1 MPSEILRVSIFISY
15 LRKFY
20 GARNLLFS
28 KVTKKFSWTYTLEF
42 WAENFSQY
50 SPLKVEEH
58 NVPSEFRSDAWFMRK
73 NNKNRMYGFAFR
85 FGSDDIDVGNLGS
98 ALDMN
103 ALSLTIY
110 ETRPSGKNMFMD
122 SLIGISA
129 INTNLLNNSGSIS
142 TNGKREGKQIFSS
155 IKFRETF
162 TKEKLN

>member
-58 NVPSEFRSDAWFMRK
+58 NVPSEFRSDAWFMRNWLVSTLK
-73 NNKNRMYGFAFR
+73 KQTVSYGKIISER
-85 FGSDDIDVGNLGS
+85 YYDENIGTL
-98 ALDMN
+98 
-103 ALSLTIY
+103 LS
-110 ETRPSGKNMFMD
+110 
-122 SLIGISA
+122 
-129 INTNLLNNSGSIS
+129 
-142 TNGKREGKQIFSS
+142 
-155 IKFRETF
+155 
-162 TKEKLN
+162 

>member
-42 WAENFSQY
+42 WAEIFSQY

-73 NNKNRMYGFAFR
+73 KIVSILKKPHCNTTITGLCNHKGCHTNNSITYAVVTNDCMHQGIGYYTSVAVSFY
-85 FGSDDIDVGNLGS
+85 
-98 ALDMN
+98 
-103 ALSLTIY
+103 IY
-110 ETRPSGKNMFMD
+110 ENPGLRILKSGLF
-122 SLIGISA
+122 I
-129 INTNLLNNSGSIS
+129 
-142 TNGKREGKQIFSS
+142 
-155 IKFRETF
+155 F
-162 TKEKLN
+162 TKIR

>member
-42 WAENFSQY
+42 WAEIFSQY

-73 NNKNRMYGFAFR
+73 KIVSILKKSHCRHKDTCMKSIRPLYH
-85 FGSDDIDVGNLGS
+85 IDKKGRPYSTLTGKWVDLIPTLQKSIFWGVDLRIPSLNQ
-98 ALDMN
+98 LD
-103 ALSLTIY
+103 LCTTSTKKVDLFQSY
-110 ETRPSGKNMFMD
+110 KVD
-122 SLIGISA
+122 LI
-129 INTNLLNNSGSIS
+129 TTL
-142 TNGKREGKQIFSS
+142 
-155 IKFRETF
+155 
-162 TKEKLN
+162 

>member
-42 WAENFSQY
+42 WAEIFSQY

-73 NNKNRMYGFAFR
+73 
-85 FGSDDIDVGNLGS
+85 
-98 ALDMN
+98 
-103 ALSLTIY
+103 
-110 ETRPSGKNMFMD
+110 
-122 SLIGISA
+122 
-129 INTNLLNNSGSIS
+129 LLVSTLKKKHCSILHML
-142 TNGKREGKQIFSS
+142 KVHQK
-155 IKFRETF
+155 
-162 TKEKLN
+162 

>member
-42 WAENFSQY
+42 WAEIFSQY

-73 NNKNRMYGFAFR
+73 LLVSILKKSHCSNVAIRFNTTTMGETYIVAIYLLLQSLPNNYDF
-85 FGSDDIDVGNLGS
+85 SILGRP
-98 ALDMN
+98 ALV
-103 ALSLTIY
+103 A
-110 ETRPSGKNMFMD
+110 
-122 SLIGISA
+122 
-129 INTNLLNNSGSIS
+129 
-142 TNGKREGKQIFSS
+142 
-155 IKFRETF
+155 
-162 TKEKLN
+162 

>member
-42 WAENFSQY
+42 WAEIFSQY

-73 NNKNRMYGFAFR
+73 KIVSILKKPHCIIFYVWEMGRYR
-85 FGSDDIDVGNLGS
+85 
-98 ALDMN
+98 
-103 ALSLTIY
+103 
-110 ETRPSGKNMFMD
+110 
-122 SLIGISA
+122 
-129 INTNLLNNSGSIS
+129 LNVWHLMSWI
-142 TNGKREGKQIFSS
+142 
-155 IKFRETF
+155 
-162 TKEKLN
+162 

>member
-42 WAENFSQY
+42 WAEIFSQY

-73 NNKNRMYGFAFR
+73 LLVSTLKKTLYCLGAYIIMGLWCALGLSRRIGFTNPGLGAELSRQVGAREIAIMHLTFARCKNVALLQ
-85 FGSDDIDVGNLGS
+85 VALGNL
-98 ALDMN
+98 
-103 ALSLTIY
+103 
-110 ETRPSGKNMFMD
+110 
-122 SLIGISA
+122 
-129 INTNLLNNSGSIS
+129 
-142 TNGKREGKQIFSS
+142 
-155 IKFRETF
+155 
-162 TKEKLN
+162 